1 MFALMDSI
9 RFCSNLRPLSLADL
23 LEYRIRNNEGSARP
37 NAREADRMRAGERLP
52 EHEHARKKAEGRADV
67 LDEPD
72 KRERSLV
79 RCGCKQDERNGGNRT
94 G

>member
-1 MFALMDSI
+1 MVRSAFTACAPLPLA
-9 RFCSNLRPLSLADL
+9 NLLANRVRDD
-23 LEYRIRNNEGSARP
+23 ERRASP
-37 NAREADRMRAGERLP
+37 DAREADRMRAGERLP
-52 EHEHARKKAEGRADV
+52 EHEHTRKKAEGRADV